1 MRVINGNKKFTT
13 FPTMT
18 NMKKDV
24 INNRDRIPENSN
36 EFLRSLVKSLKI
48 KFLHSMARSMRMLSI
63 KARNLKGL
71 KNDIFNEQ
79 SWEFFQST
87 KQSSGGAL

>member
-13 FPTMT
+13 CPTMT
-18 NMKKDV
+18 NMKKHV
-24 INNRDRIPENSN
+24 IDNRDRIPENSN
-36 EFLRSLVKSLKI
+36 EFLRSLVKRLKI

-63 KARNLKGL
+63 KVRNRKGL

-79 SWEFFQST
+79 SWEFFHST